1 MDLIVFL
8 GVIFGKSS
16 VVHVFSDF
24 LGHPMARGSFP
35 FFSGDVLVRCF
46 NNGVLEVAPL
56 SFGGC

>member
-16 VVHVFSDF
+16 VVHEFSDL

-56 SFGGC
+56 SFGGR

>member
-16 VVHVFSDF
+16 VVHEFSDF
-24 LGHPMARGSFP
+24 LGHPMARSSFS

-46 NNGVLEVAPL
+46 NNGVHEVALL
-56 SFGGC
+56 SFGGR